1 MKYKVGDKVAV
12 LATVDCLYQGYEEPY
27 GVKRCEDF
35 YCWLDESD
43 LINPLSERNRTK
55 AYQMHYKRVKGERDD
70 ARTNAIKWKSRF
82 DALFKKLD
90 QQKEREEA
98 LRGRIAKEQEDY
110 ANLAGKYS
118 KVIQENC
125 TIVCDLEKWK
135 RKEKAWKISWFILL
149 VTLVITSTI
158 NLIGVL

>member
-12 LATVDCLYQGYEEPY
+12 LATITQVDENGDCLPY
-27 GVKRCEDF
+27 HAYFDNNIGIWF
-35 YCWLDESD
+35 SSD
-43 LINPLSERNRTK
+43 CLINPLSERNRTK
-55 AYQMHYKRVKGERDD
+55 AFQMHYKRVKGELEVM
-70 ARTNAIKWKSRF
+70 ARE
-82 DALFKKLD
+82 LD

-98 LRGRIAKEQEDY
+98 LREYIAKEQDDY

-125 TIVCDLEKWK
+125 AIVCDLEKWK
-135 RKEKAWKISWFILL
+135 RKAKAWKFSWFILL
-149 VTLVITSTI
+149 VALVITSTI